1 MKSLQILQIMDDY
14 NRRARATLTPPADF
28 PLPRVS
34 DGNEKMEKTS
44 KVLRKLLGR
53 RAKVV
58 AFNIPASIDF
68 RVGDAELNTCPQ
80 AGACKSVCYAR
91 AGRFATPPVI
101 AMRVDNLWATLRPD
115 FVDRLTESIMAS
127 KATHVRIHD
136 SGDFYAQSYVD
147 AWVNIAKALPGVVFY
162 AYTKSL
168 DLDYASAPGN
178 LRIVQSEGGK
188 LDAQIDYSKPH
199 SRIVADNVPAGYT
212 NGNAEMADVPAID
225 GTVRI
230 ALPYHGQRKLTES
243 QRRYFGGAR

>member
-1 MKSLQILQIMDDY
+1 MKSLQILSIMDDY
-14 NRRARATLTPPADF
+14 NRRGRAQLTPPADF

-44 KVLRKLLGR
+44 KVLKRLLGK

-68 RVGDAELNTCPQ
+68 RVGDVEHNTCPQ
-80 AGACKSVCYAR
+80 AGACKAVCYAR

-101 AMRVDNLWATLRPD
+101 AMRLDNLWSTLRTD
-115 FVDRLTESIMAS
+115 FAERLTESIVAS

-136 SGDFYAQSYVD
+136 SGDFYSQSYVD
-147 AWVNIAKALPGVVFY
+147 AWVNVAKALPDVVFY

-188 LDAQIDYSKPH
+188 LDAQIDYTRPH
-199 SRIVADNVPAGYT
+199 SRIVVDVPDGYV
-212 NGNAEMADVPAID
+212 NGNAELADVPAID
-225 GTVRI
+225 GTVNI
-230 ALPYHGQRKLTES
+230 ALPYHGQRKLTDS